1 MTGFF
6 VAIFFLI
13 NMQLFF
19 KTVLSTATQRLFLQP
34 GSVTV
39 N

>member
-19 KTVLSTATQRLFLQP
+19 QTILSTVIQRLFLQL
-34 GSVTV
+34 GSVTQD
-39 N
+39 